1 MKYYEVIIYTDDIPA
16 VTQQLIDMDITAMQI
31 EDPADLRD
39 IIENQSTYNW
49 DFVDPSFVEKEL
61 SARPKITV
69 YFETEQEAADV
80 AALFP
85 EAVLN
90 EADDSEWKDK
100 YKEHFKALKLTDDI
114 IVVPSW
120 EAAPQGS
127 EKIIDLDPGMAF
139 GTGAHQTTAMCAR
152 LLEKYGCEGKK
163 VLDVGTGSGILSI
176 AAALMGSKDILGVDI
191 DETAVEVA
199 KENIDKN
206 GMSDIIRIEKGDL
219 TKGIDYK
226 GDIVVANIIAELVI
240 ELAASVKKHL
250 VPGGYF
256 ISSGIL
262 AEKEEMV
269 TNALTDLGFI
279 IDDVLKD
286 EEWCAVGAHYE

>member
-16 VTQQLIDMDITAMQI
+16 VTSKLIDMDITAMQI

-61 SARPKITV
+61 SARPKVTV
-69 YFETEQEAADV
+69 YFEHEKEAEDV
-80 AALFP
+80 ASMFDD
-85 EAVLN
+85 AVLN

-100 YKEHFKALKLTDDI
+100 YKEHFKALRLTDDI
-114 IVVPSW
+114 VVVPSW
-120 EAAPQGS
+120 EEAPQGD
-127 EKIIDLDPGMAF
+127 EKVIDLDPGMAF
-139 GTGAHQTTAMCAR
+139 GTGAHQTTSMCAQ

-176 AAALMGSKDILGVDI
+176 SAALMGSTDILGVDI

-199 KENIDKN
+199 NENVEKN

-219 TKGIDYK
+219 TKGIDFK

-262 AEKEEMV
+262 AEKEEKV
-269 TNALTDLGFI
+269 TNALKGLGFI